1 MDQAKKDVFDTKR
14 IVKLI
19 IGFLPLLLLFVD
31 PPEGMDPKAWGLFP
45 FYAGAILMVMLQ
57 PVGEATALLIFLG
70 LYAVIKNGQAVSLS
84 GFSLAMTW
92 LVVGAYVI
100 AQAFA
105 DTNLG
110 RRISFWMIRIFGR
123 TTLGLGYAAA
133 FADFIIA
140 PVTPSNAART
150 GGIIWPIFQQISVS
164 LGSTPDKNP
173 RGIGAYLSVLLYVIT
188 MCTGITFLTGY
199 AANTVA
205 WSLADQMLDLHIS
218 WLQWTTAFIVPAG
231 VVLLIAPYVMYKIY
245 KPTITKVDNIRIAK
259 EGLDAIGPM
268 TGKEKLLL
276 GLFVLAIIGWATSS
290 YTGLNSTGVVLG
302 FIALCLMTGILK
314 WQNIAK
320 NGKVW
325 GTLMWYG
332 GILGL
337 AGAMNK
343 FGFFKWMAAQ
353 LQLMVD
359 FSQFSHITLFIILVF
374 AGSACRYL
382 FVSCGAYMASVLP
395 VQFTIGL
402 AAGLPKWDMFLMFL
416 MCGVMGALLTHY
428 ANAAG
433 PALYGS
439 GYVSVQRWCAIGLF
453 FTLLSYAIFAIIGV
467 PYWVALGLFT
477 SL

>member
-1 MDQAKKDVFDTKR
+1 MDTQR
-14 IVKLI
+14 IVKMI
-19 IGFLPLLLLFVD
+19 IGFLPLLLLLMD
-31 PPEGMDPKAWGLFP
+31 PPSGMNPKAWGLFP

-70 LYAVIKNGQAVSLS
+70 LYAVMQKGHAVALS
-84 GFSLAMTW
+84 GFSLTMTW
-92 LVVGAYVI
+92 LVVGAYII
-100 AQAFA
+100 AQAFS
-105 DTNLG
+105 DTDLG
-110 RRISFWMIRIFGR
+110 KRIAFWMIRIFGR
-123 TTLGLGYAAA
+123 SSLGLGYAAA
-133 FADFIIA
+133 FSDFIIA

-150 GGIIWPIFQQISVS
+150 GGIIYPIFRSIAEA
-164 LGSTPDKNP
+164 LGSTPENNP
-173 RGIGAYLSVLLYVIT
+173 RGIGAYLSILLYVIT

-205 WSLADQMLDLHIS
+205 WALADQMLGLKIS

-231 VVLLIAPYVMYKIY
+231 IVLLLAPWVMHKIY
-245 KPTITKVDNIRIAK
+245 KPTIGKIDNIRIAK

-268 TGKEKLLL
+268 SGKEKILLC
-276 GLFVLAIIGWATSS
+276 LFVLAIIGWATTS
-290 YTGLNSTGVVLG
+290 YTGLNSTGVILG
-302 FIALCLMTGILK
+302 FIALTLMTGVLK
-314 WQNIAK
+314 WQNVA
-320 NGKVW
+320 NNPKVW
-325 GTLMWYG
+325 STLMWYG

-353 LQLMVD
+353 LQVWVD
-359 FSQFSHITLFIILVF
+359 FSSFSHIGLLLFLVF
-374 AGSACRYL
+374 MGSACRYL

-402 AAGLPKWDMFLMFL
+402 AAGLPAWDMFLVFL

-433 PALYGS
+433 PALFGP
-439 GYVSVQRWCAIGLF
+439 GYVSVQRWCGIGLF
-453 FTLLSYAIFAIIGV
+453 FTLMSYVIFAIVGV
-467 PYWVALGLFT
+467 PYWVALGLFS